1 MLILFLE
8 FSPSGRSFTVFFPV
22 IILMFAKRFHFTH
35 TFVLDGDFF
44 NDQPVKSILCQEF
57 LKALLKEPI

>member
-1 MLILFLE
+1 
-8 FSPSGRSFTVFFPV
+8 
-22 IILMFAKRFHFTH
+22 MFAKKFHFTH